1 MLANAGI
8 LDVLL
13 LRRDGEWSSTWLYKD
28 PEHQKARTWLNR
40 MWRDLKQYSLAFV
53 IKLAPKQHVSCDICQ
68 NISYTKVGGYSDGP
82 GQSDLL
88 IFRQFVLWL

>member
-53 IKLAPKQHVSCDICQ
+53 IKLAPNSMCHAIFVKIF
-68 NISYTKVGGYSDGP
+68 
-82 GQSDLL
+82 L
-88 IFRQFVLWL
+88 IQK